1 MTKNWKSRLWASF
14 LALVLL
20 AASILVLGL
29 TALYQALSPKLVAEQ
44 AMTDWAQRY
53 AKLTELRDFSVFNGQ
68 ATYYSIRGRD
78 DLGQDMVLLTDDL
91 DRPPRLIAL
100 SEGLTKEAILA
111 LAKEQGLAPE
121 AASLGLYDQ
130 TLVWEVS
137 SQDQYYLFDFKTGD
151 LLRVLG

>member
-1 MTKNWKSRLWASF
+1 MAKSWKNRVLARLVALLLLVAS
-14 LALVLL
+14 LATLSLTLV
-20 AASILVLGL
+20 
-29 TALYQALSPKLVAEQ
+29 YQALSPKLAAER
-44 AMTDWAQRY
+44 AMTDWASRY
-53 AKLTELRDFSVFNGQ
+53 AKLTDIRDFAIFNGQ
-68 ATYYSIRGRD
+68 ETYYSIRGQD
-78 DLGQDMVLLTDDL
+78 DLGQDMVLLTEDFAQQ
-91 DRPPRLIAL
+91 PRLIAL

-121 AASLGLYDQ
+121 TASLGLYDQ

>member
-1 MTKNWKSRLWASF
+1 MTKNGKSRLWASF
-14 LALVLL
+14 WALVLL
-20 AASILVLGL
+20 AASLLVLGL

-44 AMTDWAQRY
+44 AMSDWAQRY

-68 ATYYSIRGRD
+68 ATYYSIRGQD
-78 DLGQDMVLLTDDL
+78 DLDQDMLLLTDDL

-111 LAKEQGLAPE
+111 LAKEQGLVPE
-121 AASLGLYDQ
+121 TVSLGLYDQ

>member
-44 AMTDWAQRY
+44 AMSDWAQRY

-68 ATYYSIRGRD
+68 ATYYSIRGQD
-78 DLGQDMVLLTDDL
+78 DLDQDMILLTDDL

-111 LAKEQGLAPE
+111 LAKEQGLVPE
-121 AASLGLYDQ
+121 TVSLGLYDQ